1 MGLFDILSSVAEA
14 LADQGK
20 REKERRE
27 RRQHR
32 SNREIVDM
40 YNDAMDGG
48 SNYRKTARES
58 ISGYNGWY
66 TCPHCGR
73 KFRASQM
80 DVDHIVPQSRGGGN
94 TIDNLQY
101 LCPHCNRSKG
111 NRTDDTGRDLERR
124 RKELRNRNKR
134 DTDFLDEISR
144 HRN

>member
-1 MGLFDILSSVAEA
+1 MGLFDILTSVAEA

-94 TIDNLQY
+94 TMDNLQY

-111 NRTDDTGRDLERR
+111 NRTDDTGRDLKRR
-124 RKELRNRNKR
+124 KKELRRR
-134 DTDFLDEISR
+134 DREDVEFLDKIDK
-144 HRN
+144 N

>member
-1 MGLFDILSSVAEA
+1 MGLFDLLNSAAEA
-14 LADQGK
+14 LADRGN
-20 REKERRE
+20 RE

-48 SNYRKTARES
+48 SNYRKTAREN
-58 ISGYNGWY
+58 IGGDHGWY

-80 DVDHIVPQSRGGGN
+80 DVDHIIPQSRGGGS
-94 TIDNLQY
+94 TMDNLQY

-111 NRTDDTGRDLERR
+111 NRMDDTEQDLKRR
-124 RKELRNRNKR
+124 RKELRDRNKK
-134 DTDFLDEISR
+134 DTDLLDEISR
-144 HRN
+144 NRNQR

>member
-1 MGLFDILSSVAEA
+1 MGLFDILSSAAEA

-94 TIDNLQY
+94 TMDNLQY

-111 NRTDDTGRDLERR
+111 NRTDDTGRDLKR
-124 RKELRNRNKR
+124 RKRNFGEETEK
-134 DTDFLDEISR
+134 TWSFLIR
-144 HRN
+144 